1 MYNNYILIRMATTI
15 QIKKD
20 TREKLKRF
28 GHKGESYDTIIERLI
43 SYFEELN
50 VEQLIEKRYKKLQ
63 EEKKHYISLDE
74 I

>member
-1 MYNNYILIRMATTI
+1 MATTI

-20 TREKLKRF
+20 TRERLKRF
-28 GHKGESYDTIIERLI
+28 GHKGESYDNIIDRLI

-50 VEQLIEKRYKKLQ
+50 VEKLIERRYKKLQ
-63 EEKKHYISLDE
+63 EEKEQYISLDE